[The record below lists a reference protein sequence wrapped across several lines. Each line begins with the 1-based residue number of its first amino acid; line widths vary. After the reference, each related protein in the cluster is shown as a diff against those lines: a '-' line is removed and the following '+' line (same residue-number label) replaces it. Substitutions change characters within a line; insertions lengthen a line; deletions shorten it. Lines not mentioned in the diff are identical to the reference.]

1 MPNAS
6 EIQIVAAF
14 DMRDPAQVAV
24 HASAKQTALEAALA
38 ALETLPAKPQP
49 VQTSGLL
56 YGAQAQVDRLVEGVP
71 ARKVALYAPDMNGKP
86 VFAGYG
92 YEFGAVA
99 SAAQAKAA

>member
-24 HASAKQTALEAALA
+24 PASARQTALE
-38 ALETLPAKPQP
+38 TRPAKPQD